1 MEFKTSI
8 ISSTLL
14 GLPPG
19 LADGRKSLMSS
30 PWSGLK
36 SDEYIFLVFVILSSS
51 AFLALPSL
59 LSTSPLLKRPLK
71 LP

>member
-1 MEFKTSI
+1 
-8 ISSTLL
+8 
-14 GLPPG
+14 
-19 LADGRKSLMSS
+19 
-30 PWSGLK
+30 
-36 SDEYIFLVFVILSSS
+36 LSSS